1 MSKEDVIHTLKLH
14 LKRDGVKKMKNVEY
28 PVYSGSNE
36 TPTTVNSTINRDKIA
51 RMRRDG
57 AVFVVDPVLTLKFVE
72 GKDPERAKLKQVYAH
87 ELVLRLVS
95 QPIREVVL
103 APQRV
108 KGVSFA
114 NSSYPRNLRRKFED
128 KVTAVR
134 SRNIDNDDIKIST
147 SLDVVG
153 EGIDEVRNV
162 VDAEKEFLAEESL
175 VDLDFGDV

>member
-1 MSKEDVIHTLKLH
+1 MSEEDTIRTLTLKL
-14 LKRDGVKKMKNVEY
+14 KRVGVKRMKNVEY

-36 TPTTVNSTINRDKIA
+36 TPTTINSTNNRDKIA
-51 RMRRDG
+51 RLRRDG

-72 GKDPERAKLKQVYAH
+72 GNDPERAKLKQVYAN

-103 APQRV
+103 TPQRV
-108 KGVSFA
+108 KGTSFA
-114 NSSYPRNLRRKFED
+114 NPSYPRNLRRKFED

-147 SLDVVG
+147 SLDIVG

-162 VDAEKEFLAEESL
+162 VDVEKEFLEEESL
-175 VDLDFGDV
+175 TDLDFGDA